1 MDEEKELMEQRI
13 AVSNIL
19 KDITKKKAKENII
32 IKILFVISVF
42 VNILLVV
49 VLLNGAEIETTTTDS
64 YNKTITQEVSGEN
77 SMINN
82 VENDQYISGDTYNN
96 K

>member
-1 MDEEKELMEQRI
+1 MDEEKDLMKQSL

-19 KDITKKKAKENII
+19 KDISKKKARENAIV
-32 IKILFVISVF
+32 KVLFIMSVLI
-42 VNILLVV
+42 NILLVI
-49 VLLNGAEIETTTTDS
+49 VLLSGAEIETTTTDS

-82 VENDQYISGDTYNN
+82 VENDQYISGDAYNN